1 MIGLAM
7 VAFSRLRS
15 RSLDPFGTGILLAL
29 NIAIPFLIIARPSTP
44 IFGGIKH
51 WFAAL
56 PYLCLLI
63 AVGIAQLQSA
73 LRRQP
78 MWMGRAFAS
87 TCLLCI
93 TAGGAV
99 ASWQCHPFGISYYNE
114 LLGGITGGADARAMR
129 QFWGYESRHALEWL
143 DEHAPTGS
151 QIHWHE
157 TTGYAV
163 DMYREEG
170 WLRPDLQNAWSIQ
183 SASFVVYEH
192 DKGQT
197 IEYIQSYGI
206 DMQDPQHAPQLGP
219 WLFWVSQ
226 AHARGIK
233 LGGTM
238 LDRMNEPESDAGTRP
253 LRLAIGEAMAL
264 AAENKQA
271 EGRTDYTVVTIHSP
285 AYQAEADRLAAR
297 CDALGLAHE
306 FRCIPDGE
314 TKTEFFERY
323 SQQGT
328 PFAQAVAKKTGRPA
342 LWIDADDE
350 LLTAPTLP
358 TGDNWGLGWIMN
370 PEKQV
375 IETDLTAGN
384 VWAVW
389 PTAGGDAACRI
400 IMANVGVGVGH
411 HRALCAAVAATC
423 GCYGGESR
431 YGTVD
436 ITRHVKGCIK
446 INPGRRRPAACR
458 T

>member
-1 MIGLAM
+1 VLPIVTRQAEFPELAM
-7 VAFSRLRS
+7 
-15 RSLDPFGTGILLAL
+15 
-29 NIAIPFLIIARPSTP
+29 
-44 IFGGIKH
+44 
-51 WFAAL
+51 
-56 PYLCLLI
+56 
-63 AVGIAQLQSA
+63 AQ
-73 LRRQP
+73 
-78 MWMGRAFAS
+78 
-87 TCLLCI
+87 
-93 TAGGAV
+93 
-99 ASWQCHPFGISYYNE
+99 HFGINYWD
-114 LLGGITGGADARAMR
+114 GTP
-129 QFWGYESRHALEWL
+129 SRMFAHA
-143 DEHAPTGS
+143 
-151 QIHWHE
+151 
-157 TTGYAV
+157 
-163 DMYREEG
+163 
-170 WLRPDLQNAWSIQ
+170 
-183 SASFVVYEH
+183 VYEH
-192 DKGQT
+192 DKGAP

-253 LRLAIGEAMAL
+253 LRLAIGDAMAR

-285 AYQAEADRLAAR
+285 AYQADADRLAAR

-323 SQQGT
+323 SHQGT

-358 TGDNWGLGWIMN
+358 TGDNWGLGWISN

-400 IMANVGVGVGH
+400 IMANVGAGVGH

-446 INPGRRRPAACR
+446 INPGRNRPAACR